1 MSGGMPAADRSFDA
15 GPSIRGS
22 QKREK
27 TMTRLKTIGMLGAVL
42 LGASSLAFAQ
52 TTPTTPAP
60 AAPPVTSPSANAP
73 SATAPGP
80 QSARLTEQDVKK
92 KLEGA
97 GYSSVTDVKPDKN
110 GYTAMA
116 TKNGKKVK
124 VDIDANGKIAT
135 MN

>member
-1 MSGGMPAADRSFDA
+1 
-15 GPSIRGS
+15 
-22 QKREK
+22 
-27 TMTRLKTIGMLGAVL
+27 MTRLKTIGMLGAVL

-73 SATAPGP
+73 SATAPGA